1 MTSPDTPAD
10 FCAINIADDVVVS
23 APDSLQYMTTYI
35 LREQEDWFE
44 DEIQFL
50 RRYVRP
56 GMRVLDIGAN
66 YGLYTLSLAKKIG
79 ADGKVWAVEP
89 CTATA
94 QHLHNSITLNGFTH
108 ITLLQT
114 ALSDRTG
121 RAQLTVENNSELNA
135 LTSDSGASSTSNNTE
150 DVALTT
156 LDALAQQHGIHA
168 IDFLKID
175 AEGEEQRILQAGETF
190 LRQENPLIMFEIR
203 QGNAFNFDLATRFKS
218 LGYDSYRLIPGL
230 NALVPFDTPVTA
242 DNNYSPDSYLLNL
255 FCCKPER
262 AQQLAAAGLL
272 VAEPPA
278 QANDVDDSWR
288 DELFNLSFAQTW
300 RRQWSKNTPELK
312 HGQYQTALAHYGAS
326 RQTRHDVP
334 QRFAHLREAFRLLSS
349 ACNQNADLYQASTLA
364 RVASELGE
372 RQFAVNILINAINT
386 IRQSDPGDAGQPFLP
401 ASPVFDSIA
410 PGETPQQWLFAS
422 LLDQNARLAIYSTYF
437 MSADFLQPLNA
448 LRDTGFERPEM
459 ARRRQL
465 IGIRAQLQGGP
476 EAEPMLTEHRPD
488 NLNPDYWRGAAS

>member
-10 FCAINIADDVVVS
+10 FSAINIADDVVVS
-23 APDSLQYMTTYI
+23 VPDSLQYMTTYI

-50 RRYVRP
+50 RRYARP

-66 YGLYTLSLAKKIG
+66 YGLYSLSLAKKIG
-79 ADGKVWAVEP
+79 AGGKVWAVEP

-94 QHLHNSITLNGFTH
+94 QHLNNSIALNGFTH
-108 ITLLQT
+108 IELLQT

-135 LTSDSGASSTSNNTE
+135 LANDPGTNNTE
-150 DVALTT
+150 EVALTT
-156 LDALAQQHGIHA
+156 LDRLAQQHNIHT

-190 LRQENPLIMFEIR
+190 LRGENPLIMFEIR
-203 QGNAFNFDLATRFKS
+203 QGNTFNFELATRFKS

-230 NALVPFDTPVTA
+230 NALVPFDTPATA
-242 DNNYSPDSYLLNL
+242 GNNYAPDNYLLNL

-262 AQQLAAAGLL
+262 AQQLAKAGLL
-272 VAEPPA
+272 VMEPSEKA
-278 QANDVDDSWR
+278 SDTDDGWR
-288 DELFNLSFAQTW
+288 DELSNLPFAQTW
-300 RRQWSKNTPELK
+300 RRQWSKNAPELQ
-312 HGQYQTALAHYGAS
+312 HGQYRTALAHYWAS
-326 RQTRHDVP
+326 RQTRHDLP
-334 QRFAHLREAFRLLSS
+334 RRFAHLREAFRLLSS
-349 ACNQNADLYQASTLA
+349 ACDQNADLYQVSTLA
-364 RVASELGE
+364 RVTSELGE
-372 RQFAVNILINAINT
+372 RQLAVNILINAINT
-386 IRQSDPGDAGQPFLP
+386 LRQSAPGDAGQPFLP
-401 ASPVFDSIA
+401 ASRFFDDIA
-410 PGETPQQWLFAS
+410 PSETPQQWLFAS
-422 LLDQNARLAIYSTYF
+422 LLDQNARLATYSTYF

-465 IGIRAQLQGGP
+465 VSIRAQLQHGP
-476 EAEPMLTEHRPD
+476 EAEPMLAETRPD
-488 NLNPDYWRGAAS
+488 NLNPNYWQNAANY